1 MQNSNAHASRPRS
14 VVVLTGAG
22 ISAESGIQ
30 TFRASDGLWEEH
42 RIEDVAS
49 PEGFAR
55 NPTLVYDFYNQ
66 RRRQVQAAAITP
78 NAAHSA
84 LARFE
89 YDFVQAGGEFL
100 LVTQNVDNLHER
112 AGSQHS
118 AICTANSLRAA
129 VLTAA
134 LSSIGSKTS
143 GSTRSAG
150 VASRRGIC
158 ARILCGSA
166 KCHSA

>member
-1 MQNSNAHASRPRS
+1 MHTNNAFSRAPRS

-22 ISAESGIQ
+22 ISAESGIR

-55 NPTLVYDFYNQ
+55 NSTLVYDFYNQ
-66 RRRQVQAAAITP
+66 RRRQLQDPAIKP

-84 LARFE
+84 LAKFE
-89 YDFVQAGGEFL
+89 HDLMQAGGEFL

-112 AGSQHS
+112 AGSESLYHMHGELLKS
-118 AICTANSLRAA
+118 RCLNSGLAGGLCPQLNSCLRF
-129 VLTAA
+129 L
-134 LSSIGSKTS
+134 
-143 GSTRSAG
+143 
-150 VASRRGIC
+150 
-158 ARILCGSA
+158 
-166 KCHSA
+166 